1 MHNTFEQLDWS
12 EAVEKSAGRLVR
24 LAIAEDLGN
33 QGDWTTTALVP
44 REARGEAAVVAREA
58 GVVAGMHV
66 VPLVIDELAAE
77 TQVAVDVEDGAR
89 IDAGQTLA
97 TLTGSAA
104 GMLKAERICLNFLG
118 RLSGIATLTR
128 QYVDAVA
135 GTGVHVYDTRKT
147 TPAWR
152 LLEKYAVRCGGG
164 YNHRLGLDRAV
175 MIKDN
180 HVALAHQEGYSL
192 PAAIEQVRSSLAAR
206 HSSVEAI
213 EVEVDSLHQLEAV
226 LAVNPDIVLLD
237 NMSTADLAEAAA
249 MRDRIARDVVLE
261 ASGGIDLKTI
271 AEIAKT
277 GVDRVSV
284 GALTHSAP
292 SLDIGLDWR
301 P

>member
-1 MHNTFEQLDWS
+1 MNNTFEQLDWS

-24 LAIAEDLGN
+24 LAIAEDLGD
-33 QGDWTTTALVP
+33 QGDWTTATLVP
-44 REARGEAAVVAREA
+44 REARGEAAIKARSV
-58 GVVAGMHV
+58 GVVAGMRV
-66 VPLVIDELAAE
+66 VPLVMNALVADV
-77 TQVAVDVEDGAR
+77 QVAQSVEDGVE

-104 GMLKAERICLNFLG
+104 DMLRSERICLNFLG

-192 PAAIEQVRSSLAAR
+192 PAAVEQVRSSLAAR
-206 HSSVEAI
+206 HASVEVI